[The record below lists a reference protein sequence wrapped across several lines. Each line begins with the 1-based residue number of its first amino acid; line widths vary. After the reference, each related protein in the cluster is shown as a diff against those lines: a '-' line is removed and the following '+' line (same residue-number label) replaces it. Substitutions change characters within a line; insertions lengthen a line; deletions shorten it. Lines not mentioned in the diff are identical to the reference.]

1 MFLFCAFIL
10 FKQNKFVEFFQ
21 GKQKV
26 LITSDQIVYL
36 LRLIVDFKKTTTTIM
51 WKICEKKTW
60 NMPSSCDLPVLFG
73 LKIGFYWPKNW
84 FSDQKS
90 MILSTNS
97 IKISKY
103 LVKNVFYLHF
113 LQIRKRSIN
122 EIHHAPDR
130 WVSIPKRIWSI
141 FTHDFFSYTYFQSSS
156 VFLFDFNFNNPKT
169 SRNSS
174 YLIPIE

>member
-1 MFLFCAFIL
+1 MCIYYDWSSIL
-10 FKQNKFVEFFQ
+10 RKQQQPLCEKFA
-21 GKQKV
+21 
-26 LITSDQIVYL
+26 
-36 LRLIVDFKKTTTTIM
+36 KKTR
-51 WKICEKKTW
+51 

-103 LVKNVFYLHF
+103 FVKNVFYLHF

-156 VFLFDFNFNNPKT
+156 DFLFDFNFNNPKT

-174 YLIPIE
+174 YLIPIEKNSFFLTPILIPKFWFILLCKYEAF